1 MEWKENSVS
10 WDLKTKKYQRHVVF
24 DNIKL
29 VVIYHKL
36 YENSVVID
44 EVQTPDGTNITSLV
58 RDRSC
63 CLVLEGNGGCD
74 CDQRAWR
81 TFGELD
87 EVSQKEV
94 ISQEFD
100 LTRPS

>member
-1 MEWKENSVS
+1 MKSKS
-10 WDLKTKKYQRHVVF
+10 WYEQIVEEFEDS
-24 DNIKL
+24 DNR
-29 VVIYHKL
+29 YC
-36 YENSVVID
+36 
-44 EVQTPDGTNITSLV
+44 
-58 RDRSC
+58 SC

>member
-1 MEWKENSVS
+1 MKS
-10 WDLKTKKYQRHVVF
+10 
-24 DNIKL
+24 
-29 VVIYHKL
+29 L
-36 YENSVVID
+36 YEQLVEEFTNSD
-44 EVQTPDGTNITSLV
+44 NKYC
-58 RDRSC
+58 SC

-87 EVSQKEV
+87 EASQKEV

-100 LTRPS
+100 LTKEKQ

>member
-1 MEWKENSVS
+1 MKSKSWMEQIVEEFTDS
-10 WDLKTKKYQRHVVF
+10 
-24 DNIKL
+24 DNR
-29 VVIYHKL
+29 YC
-36 YENSVVID
+36 
-44 EVQTPDGTNITSLV
+44 
-58 RDRSC
+58 SC

-87 EVSQKEV
+87 EASQKEV

-100 LTRPS
+100 LTKEKQ

>member
-1 MEWKENSVS
+1 MKS
-10 WDLKTKKYQRHVVF
+10 
-24 DNIKL
+24 
-29 VVIYHKL
+29 L
-36 YENSVVID
+36 YEQIVEEFTNSD
-44 EVQTPDGTNITSLV
+44 NKYC
-58 RDRSC
+58 SC
-63 CLVLEGNGGCD
+63 CLVLEGNNGCD

-100 LTRPS
+100 LTKEKQ

>member
-1 MEWKENSVS
+1 MKFKGFYEQIVEEFESS
-10 WDLKTKKYQRHVVF
+10 
-24 DNIKL
+24 DNR
-29 VVIYHKL
+29 YCA
-36 YENSVVID
+36 Y
-44 EVQTPDGTNITSLV
+44 
-58 RDRSC
+58 

-87 EVSQKEV
+87 EASQKEV

-100 LTRPS
+100 LTK

>member
-29 VVIYHKL
+29 IVIYHKL
-36 YENSVVID
+36 YESSVVID

-58 RDRSC
+58 RDR
-63 CLVLEGNGGCD
+63 LIERLEKIIERIKN
-74 CDQRAWR
+74 
-81 TFGELD
+81 E
-87 EVSQKEV
+87 
-94 ISQEFD
+94 I
-100 LTRPS
+100 

>member
-1 MEWKENSVS
+1 MKS
-10 WDLKTKKYQRHVVF
+10 
-24 DNIKL
+24 
-29 VVIYHKL
+29 L
-36 YENSVVID
+36 YEQLIEEFTNSD
-44 EVQTPDGTNITSLV
+44 NKYC
-58 RDRSC
+58 SC

-87 EVSQKEV
+87 EASQKEV

-100 LTRPS
+100 LTKEKQ